1 MLNYTKKPKVKCFI
15 LVNILS
21 IFIYFFSQLYKQKST
36 AKAKEKL
43 ELEAMMDAALF
54 GAGWL
59 LPSAK

>member
-1 MLNYTKKPKVKCFI
+1 MFYFSKYFKQFHL
-15 LVNILS
+15 
-21 IFIYFFSQLYKQKST
+21 FFSQLYKQKST
-36 AKAKEKL
+36 VKAKEKL

>member
-1 MLNYTKKPKVKCFI
+1 VKCFI

-21 IFIYFFSQLYKQKST
+21 NFIYFFSQLYKQKST

-54 GAGWL
+54 GAGWI